1 MIYTSSR
8 LNGKKIWLPF
18 LILLLGFVS
27 VNPWSKM
34 PIGNTFTNWF
44 ICFLILCAFL
54 GEKKANRV
62 QFKTSG
68 YKIVTAFLLWALIG
82 IARGVFIADNY
93 WEYKALVNDSFILL
107 FPLIVF
113 AFENPLTVKKVYRM
127 WIVFG
132 LLTYALFFYWNVNL
146 TQFYLG
152 PIYFVGCFLPLI
164 PKKAW
169 KVLVL
174 ILLILLL
181 TYHYQDNRSQS
192 IKALVSIGVALG
204 CLFKR
209 WIPNKALNVVWVLL
223 YISPIVLLVLG
234 ITGKFNVFSNT
245 NDKYG
250 GRNVIQEQNSTADI
264 SSDTRTFIYME
275 VITSAIEHHY
285 VWFGRTPA
293 RGNDTQ
299 AFYDLANDLQ
309 SVSHAGNIKHER
321 YSNEVC
327 FPNIFTWLGLVGM
340 ILYIGIYFRA
350 SYLGLFK
357 SRNFYVKMAG
367 IVTAFNFAYGWVENI
382 TNFDILNVVYWT
394 FISICL
400 SSQFRNM
407 SDGEFKNWFNGLFYK
422 GQAYFYINKH

>member
-1 MIYTSSR
+1 
-8 LNGKKIWLPF
+8 
-18 LILLLGFVS
+18 
-27 VNPWSKM
+27 
-34 PIGNTFTNWF
+34 
-44 ICFLILCAFL
+44 
-54 GEKKANRV
+54 
-62 QFKTSG
+62 
-68 YKIVTAFLLWALIG
+68 
-82 IARGVFIADNY
+82 
-93 WEYKALVNDSFILL
+93 
-107 FPLIVF
+107 
-113 AFENPLTVKKVYRM
+113 
-127 WIVFG
+127 
-132 LLTYALFFYWNVNL
+132 
-146 TQFYLG
+146 
-152 PIYFVGCFLPLI
+152 
-164 PKKAW
+164 
-169 KVLVL
+169 VL